1 MKNTKVTIS
10 KDIALANDSPF
21 VLISGPCVIESAAH
35 ALKMAAAL
43 KDITQKLKIPF
54 IFKSSFD
61 KANRSSVDSYRGP
74 GLKEGLEI
82 LRKVSDSL
90 DVPVITDIHTEA
102 QAEYAKDFVDIIQIP
117 AFLSRQT
124 DLIKAAAQTQ
134 KPINIKKGQFLAPQD
149 MEQVIKKAR
158 RFGNEKIILTE
169 RGSSFGYHNLVVDFR
184 GLEIMKGFGYPIVF
198 DATHSVQ
205 LPGGS
210 GDKSGGDRNFV
221 SPLSKAAAAVG
232 IAGLFLETHDNPDK
246 ALSDGPNSV
255 VLDDMPKLLE
265 AIKKI
270 DEAVK

>member
-1 MKNTKVTIS
+1 MKNTKVTIR

-21 VLISGPCVIESAAH
+21 VLISGPCVIESEAH

-82 LRKVSDSL
+82 LRKVSESL
-90 DVPVITDIHTEA
+90 DVPVITDIHNEA

-232 IAGLFLETHDNPDK
+232 IAGLFLETHDKPDE